1 MTIPAMK
8 DRYVPHQELIRDY
21 LWGSLNADEFRTRFI
36 EFSDW
41 AHEDDRINGDDIRA
55 EVSHLRGLLNEGNLS
70 LDEYQERRAQLWGYN
85 SWAELNL
92 ICDTDTIC
100 RFTATSPEDQSHPRP
115 QEVLDAELLAAVQQ
129 LWAKYRKFQ
138 EGGNIDDQLRTANF

>member
-8 DRYVPHQELIRDY
+8 DRYVLHQELIRDY

-55 EVSHLRGLLNEGNLS
+55 EV
-70 LDEYQERRAQLWGYN
+70 
-85 SWAELNL
+85 
-92 ICDTDTIC
+92 T
-100 RFTATSPEDQSHPRP
+100 
-115 QEVLDAELLAAVQQ
+115 
-129 LWAKYRKFQ
+129 
-138 EGGNIDDQLRTANF
+138 LRTP